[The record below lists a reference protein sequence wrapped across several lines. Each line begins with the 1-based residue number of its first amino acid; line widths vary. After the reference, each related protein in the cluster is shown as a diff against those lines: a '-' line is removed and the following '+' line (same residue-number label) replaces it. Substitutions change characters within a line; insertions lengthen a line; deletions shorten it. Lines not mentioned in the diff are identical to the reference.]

1 MFILQKKVTAISYV
15 VLFLLNVNLIQSFLA
30 SSNRIE
36 KSTNSQVS
44 QSRLQSPFLSSLLH
58 RNEQIQ
64 KFNFLQRMSEPNND
78 NTEIID
84 EVLGSKEDSSAVMD
98 EPDEITQSNSPY
110 IINTSEPN
118 DDNMIMPVPP
128 FTAAVVLIISLFLT
142 FAPFFIT
149 EE

>member
-1 MFILQKKVTAISYV
+1 
-15 VLFLLNVNLIQSFLA
+15 
-30 SSNRIE
+30 
-36 KSTNSQVS
+36 
-44 QSRLQSPFLSSLLH
+44 
-58 RNEQIQ
+58 
-64 KFNFLQRMSEPNND
+64 MSEPNND